1 MIKSDKLSKEV
12 RKFNLKDTV
21 QEKIK
26 DFMSRFT
33 IDAENRRRK
42 EYNARVDAGQAE
54 KKVKYLHTYK
64 GTKFDR

>member
-1 MIKSDKLSKEV
+1 
-12 RKFNLKDTV
+12 
-21 QEKIK
+21 
-26 DFMSRFT
+26 MSRFT